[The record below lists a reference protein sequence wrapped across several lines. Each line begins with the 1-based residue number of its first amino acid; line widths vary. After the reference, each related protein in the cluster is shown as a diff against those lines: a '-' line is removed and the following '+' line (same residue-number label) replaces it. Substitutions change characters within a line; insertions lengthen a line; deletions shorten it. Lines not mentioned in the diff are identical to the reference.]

1 MDMDMDINVI
11 SSNIFNKDDE
21 LYVLN
26 PYDKNK
32 LFL

>member
-1 MDMDMDINVI
+1 MSMDINVSNI
-11 SSNIFNKDDE
+11 SSNIFNENEE